1 MSLITDA
8 TSTLERLTKLR
19 TASEDA
25 QEARELETLS
35 KELAELASPVCG
47 LAANFAVFRSEGVAL
62 SAIPDFANVI
72 DSIQKTLERFQQAP
86 KATTLRQG
94 RVWTTLV
101 NKLQTLAQKAQSTQ
115 VKDWQYYF
123 DHQLF
128 GGLPPAKRES
138 TLAKTPQNKQ
148 ALEHYRE
155 LYQKFIKYRQQP
167 PTSSEEFNKLCQ
179 LSKQLANIT
188 FQEDV
193 PEDVR
198 KFLDAL
204 GIGADLHL
212 LTPDV
217 LNWLRDNGL
226 LGNYVVRARIN

>member
-8 TSTLERLTKLR
+8 TSTLERLTRLR
-19 TASEDA
+19 TAAEGA
-25 QEARELETLS
+25 EEARALEALR
-35 KELAELASPVCG
+35 KELADLASPIYE
-47 LAANFAVFRSEGVAL
+47 LATRGAVFRSEGVTL
-62 SAIPDFANVI
+62 SAIPDLANVRENV
-72 DSIQKTLERFQQAP
+72 QKAFERFQQAS

-94 RVWTTLV
+94 RMWTTLD

-115 VKDWQYYF
+115 STDWLHYF
-123 DHQLF
+123 DHHLF
-128 GGLPPAKRES
+128 SGLPPAKRES
-138 TLAKTPQNKQ
+138 TLAKTPQNEQ
-148 ALEHYRE
+148 ALKRYRE
-155 LYQKFIKYRQQP
+155 LYQSFIKYRQQP
-167 PTSSEEFNKLCQ
+167 PTNAEEFNKLRQ
-179 LSKQLANIT
+179 LSQQLAKIT

-204 GIGADLHL
+204 GVGAGLHL
-212 LTPDV
+212 LTSEV